1 MVFPLAVCP
10 ENVLIYKDF
19 RAFGEPP
26 EKLES
31 LYLYKYTYVGSVG
44 GSKSLTTA
52 LRDS

>member
-31 LYLYKYTYVGSVG
+31 LYLYTYVGSVG